1 MLAASMVVRMNVHLI
16 GGKDLANSVEPKK
29 YQHDTD
35 DSLENAFG
43 LLRYL
48 HLNEYYECSDNEQ

>member
-1 MLAASMVVRMNVHLI
+1 MFAAPMVVRMNVHLVC
-16 GGKDLANSVEPKK
+16 GKDLTNRIQPKK
-29 YQHDTD
+29 YQHNTD
-35 DSLENAFG
+35 DPLKNAFG